1 MGMAVALAVN
11 INATATMGNEIN
23 KHFDFMALAPFDINV
38 RQRCY
43 PAPARTGERAETSRS
58 IEQTSAFL
66 SGVDTGAIR
75 WI

>member
-1 MGMAVALAVN
+1 MGVAVALAAN
-11 INATATMGNEIN
+11 INATTTMGDEIN
-23 KHFDFMALAPFDINV
+23 KDFDFMALAPFYINV

-43 PAPARTGERAETSRS
+43 PALARTRERAETPRS

-66 SGVDTGAIR
+66 SGMDTGAIR